1 MGRPRHG
8 PPRLLH
14 REMTDKMFDSDVA
27 KLFNASRETLMS
39 WVHLQKCPAPRK
51 TFHPARRKW
60 RRTWTRADVA
70 KLRKFLKSRVD
81 QRTVQRRPDQL
92 TKGKP
97 ARSSASIEAM
107 NFFCSIGKNG
117 ETVETLLGQIG
128 GAEKFPLGDGARFRA
143 DVRKQFLALV
153 KQNPPQEAP
162 RPRVSFK
169 SNRLAHPP
177 HRRAGRNICY
187 GEYPFLDEA
196 LAHLSG
202 AREVVRETN
211 GR

>member
-1 MGRPRHG
+1 
-8 PPRLLH
+8 
-14 REMTDKMFDSDVA
+14 MFDDDVA

-39 WVHLQKCPAPRK
+39 WIHLQRAPAPRK

-60 RRTWTRADVA
+60 RRVWSRADVA
-70 KLRKFLKSRVD
+70 ALRTFLKNRVD
-81 QRTVQRRPDQL
+81 QRTVPRRPDHL
-92 TKGKP
+92 KGKP

-107 NFFCSIGKNG
+107 NLFSSIGKNG

-128 GAEKFPLGDGARFRA
+128 GGEEFALGDVARFRA

-162 RPRVSFK
+162 RPRVSRSFK
-169 SNRLAHPP
+169 SNTVLFSPP

-196 LAHLSG
+196 LRQLAS
-202 AREVVRETN
+202 REHSAT
-211 GR
+211 